1 MEKLTE
7 FDVAE
12 YLDTEELQ
20 KGYLECV
27 AQENDPAELLK
38 AISDVARAKEMAQ
51 AKKTDAPHDALSVSL
66 LPEGNPAFLTVC
78 NILRDIGYTLAPV
91 PLAKA

>member
-1 MEKLTE
+1 M
-7 FDVAE
+7 
-12 YLDTEELQ
+12 
-20 KGYLECV
+20 
-27 AQENDPAELLK
+27 P
-38 AISDVARAKEMAQ
+38 S
-51 AKKTDAPHDALSVSL
+51 HDALSVSL